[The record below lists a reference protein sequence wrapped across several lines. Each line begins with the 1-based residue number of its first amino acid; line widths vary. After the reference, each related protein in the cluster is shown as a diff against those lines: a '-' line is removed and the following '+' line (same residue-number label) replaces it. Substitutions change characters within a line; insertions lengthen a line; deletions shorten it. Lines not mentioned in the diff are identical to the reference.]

1 MSVST
6 TPFESDEVE
15 ILSIGGINP
24 MSAGHSLYF
33 SGQPIAFKT
42 YPEHKTAA
50 DSASSLPA
58 VTFTR

>member
-1 MSVST
+1 
-6 TPFESDEVE
+6 
-15 ILSIGGINP
+15 